1 MAKQNKQ
8 RTNKGADGAATAS
21 SKLPKLSE
29 RILVLADRLMPEKP
43 SEQET
48 RVAISLAVLAWNV
61 AVVPPEKRQEGL
73 SVIGETMPDL
83 NIIDRQE
90 VENSVLKIAEVKERL
105 FPDDRRFAIN
115 YRLVEEEG
123 GLQFEVAATSPEG

>member
-1 MAKQNKQ
+1 MAKQNKKSKNQ
-8 RTNKGADGAATAS
+8 GPGEAKAA

-43 SEQET
+43 SEEET

-61 AVVPPEKRQEGL
+61 AVVPLEKRQEGL
-73 SVIGETMPDL
+73 AVIGETMPDL
-83 NIIDRQE
+83 NVIDRKE
-90 VENSVLKIAEVKERL
+90 VEDHVLKIAQLKEKL
-105 FPDDRRFAIN
+105 FPDDRRFAVN
-115 YRLVEEEG
+115 YRLVAEEG